1 MKKKLV
7 TMMLCGVLMLSA
19 GTTAFAADSSI
30 TGSGSSANTDVTGTY
45 YAATPEKV
53 YSVNLTWGSMAFTY
67 QDTEKMWD
75 PANQEYKDKE
85 GSEAYWMCE
94 NDANIVTVENRSNAA
109 VNAVLSF
116 SAEESGITGKFY
128 GDSVTASNDLGS
140 ATELSNN
147 TLSLADR
154 SQGTPTETDYKKSA
168 YLMVSGGSLDSGDS
182 GVKIGT
188 VTVTISDAD
197 ATPEP

>member
-7 TMMLCGVLMLSA
+7 TMMLCGALMLSA
-19 GTTAFAADSSI
+19 GTTAFAADLTIS
-30 TGSGSSANTDVTGTY
+30 GSGQTGTTDVTGTY
-45 YAATPEKV
+45 QQTEPAKV

-67 QDTEKMWD
+67 QDTEKVWN
-75 PANQEYKDKE
+75 PANQEYQDKE
-85 GSEAYWMCE
+85 GSEAYWTCE
-94 NDANIVTVENRSNAA
+94 NEANIVTVENRSNAA

-128 GDSVTASNDLGS
+128 GDSVTASNDLGN
-140 ATELSNN
+140 ATELSDN

-154 SQGTPTETDYKKSA
+154 SQGASTEIDYKKSA
-168 YLMVSGGSLDSGDS
+168 YLMVSGGSLNSGDS

-188 VTVTISDAD
+188 VTVTINDAD
-197 ATPEP
+197 ATQEP